1 DITTAKAIRVPELK
15 GNPIEFTKKISDLPK
30 KVMVN
35 GNKNKNV
42 ISNTATTTTL
52 AIMKFLTVTCGYLLK
67 KYKYPIDGIAN
78 SAIKCTP
85 KDIPTTKAI
94 SNNHLFPRGS
104 SIASTQRKP
113 NHNSNASIKVAMA
126 YTSVSTALN
135 QKVSEKVNV
144 NAPIKQLPNTAITV
158 LFVMFSAPILTTFSK
173 ILVADQNINNTANAL
188 DKAETIL
195 TIAAILSGDV
205 ANIAAKAPII

>member
-1 DITTAKAIRVPELK
+1 NDTTIANAMMVPKLK

-52 AIMKFLTVTCGYLLK
+52 AIIKFLTVTCGYFLK

-78 SAIKCTP
+78 NAIKCTP

-94 SNNHLFPRGS
+94 NNNHLLPRGS
-104 SIASTQRKP
+104 SKASTQRKP
-113 NHNSNASIKVAMA
+113 SHNSK
-126 YTSVSTALN
+126 
-135 QKVSEKVNV
+135 
-144 NAPIKQLPNTAITV
+144 
-158 LFVMFSAPILTTFSK
+158 
-173 ILVADQNINNTANAL
+173 AN
-188 DKAETIL
+188 
-195 TIAAILSGDV
+195 
-205 ANIAAKAPII
+205 

>member
-1 DITTAKAIRVPELK
+1 MMDKIKVFTNCFCFSLDILRPTTKSDITTAKAIRVPELK

-78 SAIKCTP
+78 NAIKSTR
-85 KDIPTTKAI
+85 KYIPTTKPI
-94 SNNHLFPRGS
+94 NNDQWLPRS
-104 SIASTQRKP
+104 ACKASTQRNP
-113 NHNSNASIKVAMA
+113 NHKNNANITASI
-126 YTSVSTALN
+126 
-135 QKVSEKVNV
+135 
-144 NAPIKQLPNTAITV
+144 
-158 LFVMFSAPILTTFSK
+158 
-173 ILVADQNINNTANAL
+173 
-188 DKAETIL
+188 
-195 TIAAILSGDV
+195 G
-205 ANIAAKAPII
+205 